1 MDKKSPPV
9 RKIRSEYGTRVARSI
24 VCRSCGKK
32 DTIHFA
38 PKDPAGALC
47 RRCAADLLG
56 VADHDAGIYRE
67 RNLTCITC
75 GAVEKTHYEDDA
87 TFECRDC
94 RAGIHTKQGDKAK
107 GAERVSKKV
116 IRRKG

>member
-1 MDKKSPPV
+1 M
-9 RKIRSEYGTRVARSI
+9 RKIRTEHGTRVARSI
-24 VCRSCGKK
+24 VCRNCGAK

-47 RRCAADLLG
+47 RKCAAELLG
-56 VADHDAGIYRE
+56 LSDQDASIYPE

-75 GAVEKTHYEDDA
+75 GAVEKTQRSDPT

-94 RAGIHTKQGDKAK
+94 RAGIFTKQGDKTK

-116 IRRKG
+116 IRRKREE